1 VTISLA
7 VGVASKAFDAIKQGF
22 AIGRDLE
29 QMSGDLSRWMG
40 AVSDVDNAE
49 KQAKNPP
56 LFKKLFDKQS
66 IEQAAIQAYTAK
78 KKLEEQ
84 RYELK
89 MFLNMTYGHQAYNE
103 LLAMEGQIRKER
115 QELVYKQQ
123 KMRQQIFEIVGWFF
137 IAALVIGFFG
147 LVANIWI
154 KNARADSYTYKPK
167 EYTTKQ
173 KINQGITP
181 NPKYTT
187 CRLKKRIKSQTTG
200 KQACIYQGGNR
211 TYEMM
216 IESWCPKQY
225 KCIYNPNQDEPNIDK
240 VMESLRSVAK

>member
-1 VTISLA
+1 MTISLA